1 MSTFLDASFPEGRR
15 GYGYDHREVRAT
27 VRFVHHIMRVR
38 VSFRQG
44 GTVTDSN
51 TSTLEEEGKGGVAG
65 LVTATEV
72 GVMEIEDLVVT
83 IATEVGV
90 MEIEDLVVT
99 IATEVGVMEIEDF
112 VVAIATEVGVM
123 DFVVAIATEVVVMVA
138 IATEVGVMDLQTP
151 VHMEDQ
157 EAVMEIEDP
166 RALNLPH
173 PKNLR
178 KNYKQCIQ

>member
-1 MSTFLDASFPEGRR
+1 MSTFLDASFPEARR

-27 VRFVHHIMRVR
+27 VRFVDHIMCVR

-44 GTVTDSN
+44 GTVTDSS
-51 TSTLEEEGKGGVAG
+51 TSTQVVMEEGKGGVAG
-65 LVTATEV
+65 LV
-72 GVMEIEDLVVT
+72 VT
-83 IATEVGV
+83 
-90 MEIEDLVVT
+90 
-99 IATEVGVMEIEDF
+99 ATEVGVMEIEDF
-112 VVAIATEVGVM
+112 VVAIATEEGVM
-123 DFVVAIATEVVVMVA
+123 EIEDLLVTIATEVGIMKIEDFVVAIATEVGVMDFVVA

-166 RALNLPH
+166 RPQNLLH

-178 KNYKQCIQ
+178 KNHKQCIQLNL

>member
-90 MEIEDLVVT
+90 MEIED
-99 IATEVGVMEIEDF
+99 F
-112 VVAIATEVGVM
+112 VATEVGVM

-138 IATEVGVMDLQTP
+138 IATEEGVMDLQTP